1 MRRTILRNMCALLL
15 LTLAVAYGLF
25 CFMLYEETVDTVKQ
39 QLQSEAIFLEGAMIQ
54 MGQPYLGSLDI
65 DASDSKRITYID
77 RDGTV
82 LYDTDEHAAKM
93 ENHKERPEIRQA
105 RE

>member
-39 QLQSEAIFLEGAMIQ
+39 QLQSEAIFLETPINKAPKIVAPEREVPGNTA
-54 MGQPYLGSLDI
+54 
-65 DASDSKRITYID
+65 AIT
-77 RDGTV
+77 
-82 LYDTDEHAAKM
+82 
-93 ENHKERPEIRQA
+93 
-105 RE
+105 